1 MADGVEKGVYSW
13 IFGFSQQIS
22 WISFLIQADV
32 LLEKIVMG
40 KNDMDKTNET
50 EIKWKI
56 ATKLLVMEGVK
67 NI

>member
-1 MADGVEKGVYSW
+1 M
-13 IFGFSQQIS
+13 
-22 WISFLIQADV
+22 IQADV
-32 LLEKIVMG
+32 LLEKIVMV

-56 ATKLLVMEGVK
+56 TTKILVMEGVK